1 MTTASPRLNTVPERS
16 VANGEP
22 WVPTSAGIVGSAAM
36 LAESFPSRT
45 NVASCAPVRSR
56 IARWRATASRGTS
69 RAAVMLRMM
78 RSRVSDC
85 GASAAEMELVM
96 VSPDRSQIRRCDSV
110 SASSPALLPSP
121 CTVLIPY
128 GLACLSS
135 PTCSGLAVRSRP
147 SFSRKAACRS
157 ISVRMPNPSCLSAS
171 LTRPTASLNA
181 NGRSTSKLRFC
192 DIAHPSFAT
201 VAAIDLHVNDAN
213 VSSDPYRRCRPID
226 LSPNAPTKSIDER
239 PVSVT
244 SATTALCVS
253 SFYVGPMLLEVAL
266 RCVVRSKR
274 QPTDRTPTAMAAARC
289 LPSGTE
295 TLNVSATTSRYS
307 ITTRLSALAHP
318 EHSRPAQRVDCERR
332 QRQSLG
338 KHEDLISGDQHDER
352 QSSSLRLS
360 QRLPLPPV
368 GREACQRQ
376 EE

>member
-1 MTTASPRLNTVPERS
+1 MPTDQPVT
-16 VANGEP
+16 EP
-22 WVPTSAGIVGSAAM
+22 
-36 LAESFPSRT
+36 
-45 NVASCAPVRSR
+45 
-56 IARWRATASRGTS
+56 
-69 RAAVMLRMM
+69 
-78 RSRVSDC
+78 
-85 GASAAEMELVM
+85 
-96 VSPDRSQIRRCDSV
+96 
-110 SASSPALLPSP
+110 
-121 CTVLIPY
+121 
-128 GLACLSS
+128 
-135 PTCSGLAVRSRP
+135 
-147 SFSRKAACRS
+147 
-157 ISVRMPNPSCLSAS
+157 
-171 LTRPTASLNA
+171 
-181 NGRSTSKLRFC
+181 
-192 DIAHPSFAT
+192 
-201 VAAIDLHVNDAN
+201 
-213 VSSDPYRRCRPID
+213 
-226 LSPNAPTKSIDER
+226 PTKSIDER

-360 QRLPLPPV
+360 QRLPLLPV